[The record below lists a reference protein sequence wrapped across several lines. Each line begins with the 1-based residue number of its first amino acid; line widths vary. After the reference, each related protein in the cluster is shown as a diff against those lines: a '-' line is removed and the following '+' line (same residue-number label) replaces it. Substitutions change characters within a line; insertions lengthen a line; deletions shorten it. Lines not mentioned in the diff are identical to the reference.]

1 MWRRCKTVREG
12 ISINAMTPR
21 LTRFLEEVRQDEAV
35 LAVILFGSRAR
46 GEHTPA
52 SDTDLCLV
60 LPFGKDAA
68 GDQVTIRMRYLK
80 DADLDLRIFQQLP
93 LYVRRRV
100 LKEGVVLFCRDLDAL
115 YAMAYRTAQAFED
128 FKLIYRQYLEQVAH
142 AGS

>member
-1 MWRRCKTVREG
+1 
-12 ISINAMTPR
+12 MTPR
-21 LTRFLEEVRQDEAV
+21 LTRFLEEVQQDEAV

-46 GEHTPA
+46 GDATPA

-68 GDQVTIRMRYLK
+68 EDQVTVRMRYLK

-100 LKEGVVLFCRDLDAL
+100 LKEGVVLVCRDFDAL

-128 FKLIYRQYLEQVAH
+128 FKRIYRQYLEQVAH
-142 AGS
+142 VGP